1 MNFLDE
7 IRKNKKEFVK
17 EICELI
23 KIPSVLEES
32 PHSKDAPFGK
42 PIRESLD
49 YVLNLGKKMGF
60 ITKNVGNVSGH
71 IEYGEGSEIIGVL
84 CHVDV
89 VPADGKWKY
98 PPFSATI
105 EKDKIYGRGAQD
117 DKGPTICSL
126 FALKMIK
133 DLNIKLNK
141 KVRLIIGTD
150 EETAWRGISKY
161 LQEEQMPS
169 IGFSPDAEFPLIY
182 GEKGILTFDLVA
194 DNVDKKLKKVV
205 AGKRY
210 NVVPDY
216 AYAIHEDDLGKE
228 YTEYLKE
235 KNRKGRV
242 DTNKLE
248 MFGKS
253 AHAMMPEAGE
263 NAAIELCKF
272 LSEYTNNQLV
282 KFINDKL
289 QDSRCHD
296 MNLNYTNEEMGDLT
310 MNLGILEIN
319 ENKSKLGL
327 NFRYPIHFDSKNF
340 VAEFEKQAVQY
351 GLKLEFKE
359 DKAPHFID
367 KNSKLVQTLHQ
378 SYIKY
383 TGDDK
388 TPIKTIGGGTYA
400 RAIKNAVAFGILFP
414 GETELAHQIDEYIS
428 IEKAMLASA
437 IIAQAIVDL
446 GKADET

>member
-1 MNFLDE
+1 
-7 IRKNKKEFVK
+7 
-17 EICELI
+17 
-23 KIPSVLEES
+23 
-32 PHSKDAPFGK
+32 
-42 PIRESLD
+42 
-49 YVLNLGKKMGF
+49 
-60 ITKNVGNVSGH
+60 
-71 IEYGEGSEIIGVL
+71 
-84 CHVDV
+84 
-89 VPADGKWKY
+89 
-98 PPFSATI
+98 
-105 EKDKIYGRGAQD
+105 
-117 DKGPTICSL
+117 
-126 FALKMIK
+126 
-133 DLNIKLNK
+133 
-141 KVRLIIGTD
+141 
-150 EETAWRGISKY
+150 
-161 LQEEQMPS
+161 MPS

-296 MNLNYTNEEMGDLT
+296 MNLNYTDEEM
-310 MNLGILEIN
+310 
-319 ENKSKLGL
+319 
-327 NFRYPIHFDSKNF
+327 
-340 VAEFEKQAVQY
+340 
-351 GLKLEFKE
+351 
-359 DKAPHFID
+359 
-367 KNSKLVQTLHQ
+367 
-378 SYIKY
+378 
-383 TGDDK
+383 
-388 TPIKTIGGGTYA
+388 
-400 RAIKNAVAFGILFP
+400 
-414 GETELAHQIDEYIS
+414 ETRQ
-428 IEKAMLASA
+428 
-437 IIAQAIVDL
+437 
-446 GKADET
+446 